1 MLQIGKTTSIV
12 AALILS
18 TALITTSTSGL
29 QFANA
34 QTTVGQNMLGGLT
47 SLRDQI
53 VKGGK
58 PCDRSDYKR
67 RHWLQYLENLSS

>member
-1 MLQIGKTTSIV
+1 MLQIGKIASIV

-18 TALITTSTSGL
+18 TALLTTSTSGL

-34 QTTVGQNMLGGLT
+34 QTTVGENMLGGLT

-53 VKGGK
+53 VKGGNHVIDQITK
-58 PCDRSDYKR
+58 GGIGFLFLIVGK
-67 RHWLQYLENLSS
+67 